1 MATPDMNKMA
11 AAAEAENLD
20 EMKEYGI
27 TRVPVDYFHYRDFR
41 YTTLRDAIAQA
52 KRERGRD

>member
-1 MATPDMNKMA
+1 MASPDMK
-11 AAAEAENLD
+11 EAPVGIKPEALD

-27 TRVPVDYFHYRDFR
+27 TRVSVDYFHYRDFR
-41 YTTLRDAIAQA
+41 YTTLRDAVAQA